1 MEAGSLLAVSTIVID
16 ANIYNNIAAT
26 ITSQYIGLFVEI
38 SLIVF
43 PISMLER
50 ILISKKVM
58 MGWYRLI
65 PKLNFPSKK

>member
-16 ANIYNNIAAT
+16 ANIYNKIAAT

>member
-50 ILISKKVM
+50 ILISRKVM